1 MNLSYGF
8 FELGKAARDRTS
20 NGNGSHGSVVSGKEK
35 CLLVKEVK
43 LTTRGLLHAGS
54 FCMSAD
60 SFPPLYWSAQPRITW
75 AVDASSYT

>member
-8 FELGKAARDRTS
+8 SELGKAARVRTS

-43 LTTRGLLHAGS
+43 LPSAG
-54 FCMSAD
+54 FIC
-60 SFPPLYWSAQPRITW
+60 
-75 AVDASSYT
+75 